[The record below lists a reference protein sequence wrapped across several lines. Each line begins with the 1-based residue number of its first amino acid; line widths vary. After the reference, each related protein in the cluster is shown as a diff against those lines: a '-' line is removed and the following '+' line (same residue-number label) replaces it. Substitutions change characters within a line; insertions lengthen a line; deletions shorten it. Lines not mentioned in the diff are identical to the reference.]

1 MPSHREGRVSLW
13 RYVRLFRRDIL
24 SAQPAH
30 LYHALMAEFK
40 TPFFSSYLINDPA
53 LVDHVLREEG
63 DAFPKSERQSAG
75 LRALLGQSVFVTNGA
90 QWRAQRRI
98 IDPAFEVARLAM
110 IVPHIEAATTAMVT
124 RIGAQDGPVNIEPV
138 CSYAAADVI
147 FRTLFSVPIED
158 EMAQSV
164 YQAFQR
170 YQSAQPLLNTG
181 AFVGR
186 RAWGLGRAARRSARE
201 IRKIIGQMV
210 ERRAR
215 QIADGDAPDDLA
227 TRIMT
232 TADPETGQRFSKN
245 EMLDQ
250 VAIFFLAGHET
261 SAAALGWALYLATL
275 DPEWQDQLAQ
285 DAQHLEAGRPPKAL
299 QITAHFKETLRLYP
313 PVPMMVRTVQAPQIF
328 RKRSVNVGAQI
339 VISPWHLHRH
349 DRIWKDPHHFDP
361 KRFLTPETKEAQRKA
376 YVLFSKGPRVC
387 PGAHFAMTEGV
398 VMLAGVLKAYR
409 VTAVG
414 DPPIPMAHLTVRSRD
429 GIYLTFEPR

>member
-1 MPSHREGRVSLW
+1 
-13 RYVRLFRRDIL
+13 
-24 SAQPAH
+24 
-30 LYHALMAEFK
+30 
-40 TPFFSSYLINDPA
+40 
-53 LVDHVLREEG
+53 
-63 DAFPKSERQSAG
+63 
-75 LRALLGQSVFVTNGA
+75 
-90 QWRAQRRI
+90 
-98 IDPAFEVARLAM
+98 
-110 IVPHIEAATTAMVT
+110 MVT

-158 EMAQSV
+158 EMVQSV

-275 DPEWQDQLAQ
+275 DPECQDQLAQ

-313 PVPMMVRTVQAPQIF
+313 PVPMMVRTV
-328 RKRSVNVGAQI
+328 
-339 VISPWHLHRH
+339 
-349 DRIWKDPHHFDP
+349 
-361 KRFLTPETKEAQRKA
+361 
-376 YVLFSKGPRVC
+376 
-387 PGAHFAMTEGV
+387 
-398 VMLAGVLKAYR
+398 
-409 VTAVG
+409 
-414 DPPIPMAHLTVRSRD
+414 
-429 GIYLTFEPR
+429 